1 MTSLSLVAF
10 AFGLPGM
17 IGAKILITN
26 YYSRKNT
33 GYPVKAAVISV
44 IANFVMNL
52 TFVYYLTSSDFKGA
66 HVGLALATSLS
77 AYINFILL
85 FANAIKTKILEIDKS
100 IIIIMFKTVLSS
112 IAMMLFILYFDLNM
126 HTWINLDLLERI
138 LRLAMI
144 ISLATL
150 VYFTLLYL
158 LKISPKKIKKA
169 EL

>member
-1 MTSLSLVAF
+1 
-10 AFGLPGM
+10 
-17 IGAKILITN
+17 
-26 YYSRKNT
+26 
-33 GYPVKAAVISV
+33 
-44 IANFVMNL
+44 
-52 TFVYYLTSSDFKGA
+52 
-66 HVGLALATSLS
+66 
-77 AYINFILL
+77 
-85 FANAIKTKILEIDKS
+85 
-100 IIIIMFKTVLSS
+100 
-112 IAMMLFILYFDLNM
+112 MMLFILYFDLNM